1 MRCIYL
7 SIIKKINLKEIFTFL
22 FLVFIYF
29 LPSFIFRT
37 DNDYYNS
44 LNGFKV
50 PAIVFIIAWTIIYIC
65 NSFFITYHLYHKV
78 INQNDGSYQR
88 LIIFLV
94 TNYVFS
100 SLFPFLFFTLHNL
113 FLSYL
118 TTLFSFVTILLSMM
132 EASLFNKKLSLLLLP
147 NVLWTLFA
155 TIISIMYYLEN

>member
-1 MRCIYL
+1 L
-7 SIIKKINLKEIFTFL
+7 SIIKKINLKEIITFL

-37 DNDYYNS
+37 DNDYYDS

-50 PAIVFIIAWTIIYIC
+50 PEIIFIIAWTIIYIC
-65 NSFFITYHLYHKV
+65 NSIFITYHLYHKV

-118 TTLFSFVTILLSMM
+118 TTLFSFVTILLALM
-132 EASLFNKKLSLLLLP
+132 EASLFNKKLSLFLLP

>member
-7 SIIKKINLKEIFTFL
+7 SIIRKINLKEIFTFL

-100 SLFPFLFFTLHNL
+100 SLFPFVFFTLHNL

>member
-1 MRCIYL
+1 MKYIF
-7 SIIKKINLKEIFTFL
+7 KINVK
-22 FLVFIYF
+22 
-29 LPSFIFRT
+29 T
-37 DNDYYNS
+37 DGD
-44 LNGFKV
+44 FCFPFV
-50 PAIVFIIAWTIIYIC
+50 PAGMNYDGEYEYKFEKSYKDRDIAIKDIIYIC

-94 TNYVFS
+94 TNYVFA
-100 SLFPFLFFTLHNL
+100 SLFPFVFFTLHNL

>member
-1 MRCIYL
+1 M
-7 SIIKKINLKEIFTFL
+7 SIIKNIKLKEVITFL

-37 DNDYYNS
+37 DNEYYNS

-50 PAIVFIIAWTIIYIC
+50 PAVVFIIAWTIIYIC
-65 NSFFITYHLYHKV
+65 NSFFITFHLYRK
-78 INQNDGSYQR
+78 IENQNDGSYQR

-94 TNYVFS
+94 ANYIFS
-100 SLFPFLFFTLHNL
+100 ALFPFLFFKLHNL

-118 TTLFSFVTILLSMM
+118 TTLFSFVTILLALM

-147 NVLWTLFA
+147 NTLWTLFA
-155 TIISIMYYLEN
+155 TVISIMYYLEN